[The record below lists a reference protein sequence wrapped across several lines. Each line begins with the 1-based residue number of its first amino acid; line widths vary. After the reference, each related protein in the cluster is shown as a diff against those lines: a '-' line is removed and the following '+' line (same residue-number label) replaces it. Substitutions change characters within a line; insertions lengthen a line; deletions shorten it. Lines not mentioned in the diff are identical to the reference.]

1 MYREAVAG
9 TEALSSIR
17 NRLCVTAVTVGP
29 AVRFILLIA
38 KVECCMWWE
47 RRFKVRALEDISQQ
61 VNSGIAAWMECVRV
75 NIIWKILHNRWTV
88 EFQFEWSVLQ
98 STLSGR
104 YFKKVGHWYCG
115 LIDVC

>member
-38 KVECCMWWE
+38 KVECCM
-47 RRFKVRALEDISQQ
+47 
-61 VNSGIAAWMECVRV
+61 
-75 NIIWKILHNRWTV
+75 
-88 EFQFEWSVLQ
+88 
-98 STLSGR
+98 
-104 YFKKVGHWYCG
+104 
-115 LIDVC
+115 